1 MVYYIDQPCIPC
13 FPIGLVK
20 TESDFIF
27 RSVDTDLGRW
37 ILVVAMIIVDAYPF
51 FGFLRTGQSSYG
63 YKNVHFFD
71 ALCYL
76 IIRRLNLEVV
86 TKRLFHQQV
95 KMPGYF

>member
-1 MVYYIDQPCIPC
+1 
-13 FPIGLVK
+13 
-20 TESDFIF
+20 
-27 RSVDTDLGRW
+27 
-37 ILVVAMIIVDAYPF
+37 MIIVDAYPF